1 MNGAL
6 NSFDLPE
13 TIYTDDVKNIVSFCL
28 ERYGLREWRAAVLTA
43 EIHGH
48 LGIYSTLGAKMG
60 IRALEELESAGAD
73 IHKLRIV
80 SSAGTVP
87 PVSCLNDGLQVSTG
101 ASLGHGQISITPE
114 PVPHAEALFTCD
126 GISFRL
132 RLKEQYEQR
141 IIADITR
148 GVELYGHSPAYWQ
161 YVRDLAIEYW
171 RDWDRN
177 EIFQSAIDTGS
188 TPLVR

>member
-1 MNGAL
+1 MKGAL
-6 NSFDLPE
+6 ESFDLTE
-13 TIYTDDVKNIVSFCL
+13 TLYTDDVKNIVSFCIGH
-28 ERYGLREWRAAVLTA
+28 YGLREWRAAVLTA

-48 LGIYSTLGAKMG
+48 LGIYSTIGAKMG
-60 IRALEELESAGAD
+60 IRAMEELVSAGAD
-73 IHKLRIV
+73 IHKLKIV

-101 ASLGHGQISITPE
+101 ASLGHGQISVATE
-114 PVPHAEALFTCD
+114 PRPHAEALFTCD

-161 YVRDLAIEYW
+161 YVRKLAIEYW